1 MNVKQ
6 KFVVTIYP
14 KIIMGD
20 KRKMELR
27 YKEISENKY
36 AEVRE
41 MLLQDIETSEEFL
54 WALQNEPETLT
65 AAYEEGKIVAVAQ
78 IIPGKKVA
86 CLNVFVSPQYRR
98 KGIGQSV
105 VQYGE
110 NKLNKEASKIITNFH
125 ADNEVSKI
133 FARKFGYERQF
144 SSAYMK
150 HTEGP
155 FSIGEIPVRLYVDE
169 DYLQSH
175 ALYAQ
180 AFHEMRIK
188 VGDFPDSMIE
198 QPSEKNRQGWKA
210 DAANR
215 FTCEE
220 NHEIA
225 GHGHLEGNEIG
236 SVSVR
241 TDLQGHGI
249 GKKFVMY
256 LCNEIY
262 NRGYK
267 EVVLWCVV
275 GNTARKLYD
284 SLGFKE
290 LYIAEFAY
298 KSIQSQKTMSS

>member
-1 MNVKQ
+1 MRI
-6 KFVVTIYP
+6 IYNT
-14 KIIMGD
+14 KINAGEE
-20 KRKMELR
+20 KREMELL
-27 YKEISENKY
+27 YKEIGENDY
-36 AEVRE
+36 AVVRE
-41 MLLQDIETSEEFL
+41 MLLQDGETSEDFL

-65 AAYEEGKIVAVAQ
+65 IAYIEDEIGAVAQ
-78 IIPGKKVA
+78 ILPGEKA
-86 CLNVFVSPQYRR
+86 SFLTVFVAPQYRR

-110 NKLNKEASKIITNFH
+110 NRLHNEASKIITSYH
-125 ADNEVSKI
+125 ADNEVSKR
-133 FARKFGYERQF
+133 FARRFGYERGF

-150 HTEGP
+150 HTEGR
-155 FSIGEIPVRLYVDE
+155 FSIGELPVRLYIDE
-169 DYLQSH
+169 DYPQSH

-188 VGDFPDSMIE
+188 VGSFPDSMVE
-198 QPSEKNRQGWKA
+198 QPSEKNRQAWNA
-210 DAANR
+210 DAVNR
-215 FTCEE
+215 FTYEE
-220 NHEIA
+220 NDEIA

-236 SVSVR
+236 SVSVK

-267 EVVLWCVV
+267 EVALWCVI
-275 GNTARKLYD
+275 GNNARKLYD
-284 SLGFKE
+284 SLGFRE

-298 KSIQSQKTMSS
+298 KNTQRKKNR